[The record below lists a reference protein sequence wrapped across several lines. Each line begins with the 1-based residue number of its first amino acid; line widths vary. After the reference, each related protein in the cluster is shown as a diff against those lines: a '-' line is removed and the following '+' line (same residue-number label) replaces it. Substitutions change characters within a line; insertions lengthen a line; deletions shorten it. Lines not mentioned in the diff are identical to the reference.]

1 MQLYRSSWRGLSFFV
16 VLMFQME
23 RILVLR
29 APLLHEHIARKR
41 CRIATIIVCVGV
53 CLFLL
58 PAFHVFS
65 YPASTII
72 PCFFHYEQTESID
85 LLRYV
90 YLGMISISCLMPVT
104 VLPVLNVILV
114 YSIRQINKAHNALNL
129 ATRQNDAKSTNK
141 KSIEIRAAISSIII
155 SIYTSLCLSSNLVWT
170 PSAFGTFY

>member
-1 MQLYRSSWRGLSFFV
+1 MGLSFIS

-41 CRIATIIVCVGV
+41 CRIATIIVCVYNIL
-53 CLFLL
+53 CWL
-58 PAFHVFS
+58 PAFHIFS
-65 YPASTII
+65 LSPNSQII
-72 PCFFHYEQTESID
+72 KCFFYYEQTESID
-85 LLRYV
+85 LLKYL
-90 YLGMISISCLMPVT
+90 YLGTFSIFCLMLVT

-114 YSIRQINKAHNALNL
+114 YSIRKINKAHSALHH

-155 SIYTSLCLSSNLVWT
+155 SIYTSLCLSPNLFWT
-170 PSAFGTFY
+170 FAAYGTFY

>member
-1 MQLYRSSWRGLSFFV
+1 MQLFHASWNGAELLFGADV
-16 VLMFQME
+16 PME

-29 APLLHEHIARKR
+29 APLLHEHIVRKR

-58 PAFHVFS
+58 PAFHVYS
-65 YPASTII
+65 YPIVGTI
-72 PCFFHYEQTESID
+72 PCFFLYEQTESID

-114 YSIRQINKAHNALNL
+114 YSIRQINKAHNALNP